1 MSATEC
7 KQLKDL
13 NPKSQLP
20 MQQVIGVG
28 EVMHDDIEGMGLY
41 HGKKQSYLVVSSQG
55 NDSFVVLD
63 AAAPY
68 KVRGAF
74 RVGINTEKGID
85 AVSET
90 DGLDVSSLNFGG
102 KWKQGMLVVQDG
114 RKRMP
119 ETNQN
124 FKYVPWEK
132 IAQAL
137 HLD

>member
-1 MSATEC
+1 M
-7 KQLKDL
+7 
-13 NPKSQLP
+13 
-20 MQQVIGVG
+20 
-28 EVMHDDIEGMGLY
+28 
-41 HGKKQSYLVVSSQG
+41 
-55 NDSFVVLD
+55 
-63 AAAPY
+63 
-68 KVRGAF
+68 
-74 RVGINTEKGID
+74 
-85 AVSET
+85 SET

>member
-1 MSATEC
+1 
-7 KQLKDL
+7 
-13 NPKSQLP
+13 

-68 KVRGAF
+68 TVRGAF
-74 RVGINTEKGID
+74 RVGINIDKGID

-90 DGLDVSSLNFGG
+90 DGLRCESPKFWWQMEARHVGG
-102 KWKQGMLVVQDG
+102 ARW
-114 RKRMP
+114 
-119 ETNQN
+119 T
-124 FKYVPWEK
+124 
-132 IAQAL
+132 
-137 HLD
+137 

>member
-1 MSATEC
+1 
-7 KQLKDL
+7 
-13 NPKSQLP
+13 
-20 MQQVIGVG
+20 
-28 EVMHDDIEGMGLY
+28 MHDDIEGMGLY
-41 HGKKQSYLVVSSQG
+41 HGKNQSYLVVSSQG

-68 KVRGAF
+68 TVRGAF
-74 RVGINTEKGID
+74 RVGINTDKGID

-102 KWKQGMLVVQDG
+102 KWKQGMLVTQDG

-137 HLD
+137 HLE